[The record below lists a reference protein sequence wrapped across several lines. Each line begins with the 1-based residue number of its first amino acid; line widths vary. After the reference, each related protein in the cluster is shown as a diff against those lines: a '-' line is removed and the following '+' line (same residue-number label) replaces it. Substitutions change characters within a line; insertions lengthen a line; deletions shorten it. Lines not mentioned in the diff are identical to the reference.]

1 MTEGERIMAT
11 AVPKPGVYQN
21 LAFADYL
28 ALDCAS
34 ASRLSDMRKS
44 AARCRWNIDH
54 PDSEQTPA
62 LLLGSAIH
70 CSVLERDRFYER
82 YALRFPGDG
91 RTKAVREV
99 RERQTARGIIGL
111 SEEQMDAIAG
121 VTLAVA
127 NHELAGPLLKLP
139 EALREISV
147 VWQDVTTSGFPVYC
161 KIRPDFYDAASRVCV
176 DLKTSLHADPMN
188 FPREIH
194 TYGYHRAAAF
204 YMRGLAEAG
213 LACDAYLFLA
223 VEKDPPFE
231 CALYTLE
238 AAALEAGQ
246 AEYRALLDRYGKCC
260 TKNEWPGYPGGVLP
274 IGLPVWAYRQ
284 INEEVVNA

>member
-1 MTEGERIMAT
+1 MSTTITRTCPE
-11 AVPKPGVYQN
+11 PGIYHDCSMK
-21 LAFADYL
+21 DYL
-28 ALDCAS
+28 SWDCAS

-54 PDSEQTPA
+54 PDAEQTSA

-70 CSVLERDRFYER
+70 CAILEPERFAR
-82 YALRFPGDG
+82 TYALRPPGDG
-91 RTKAVREV
+91 RTRAVKEAH
-99 RERQTARGIIGL
+99 ELQAARGIIGL
-111 SEEQMDAIAG
+111 SGEQMDAVNG
-121 VTLAVA
+121 VTYAISA
-127 NHELAGPLLKLP
+127 HDLAGPLLALP

-147 VWQDVTTSGFPVYC
+147 VWQEVTTSGFPVYC
-161 KIRPDFYDAASRVCV
+161 KIRPDFYDAASRICV

-188 FPREIH
+188 FPREIY

-204 YMRGLAEAG
+204 YMRGLVEAG

-238 AAALEAGQ
+238 AAALEAGH
-246 AEYRALLDRYGKCC
+246 AEYMALLDRYGKCL

-274 IGLPVWAYRQ
+274 IGLPVWAYK
-284 INEEVVNA
+284 N